1 MYNTLNTTTKS
12 LNFFSSLHNAEVKTI
27 GASSA
32 FFCEYFSSND
42 KHFNLKNLGTRL
54 GYQSKSGRQCNR
66 QISIHYNA
74 ARL

>member
-32 FFCEYFSSND
+32 FFVSTSVLMTN
-42 KHFNLKNLGTRL
+42 
-54 GYQSKSGRQCNR
+54 
-66 QISIHYNA
+66 ISILKIWA
-74 ARL
+74 PD